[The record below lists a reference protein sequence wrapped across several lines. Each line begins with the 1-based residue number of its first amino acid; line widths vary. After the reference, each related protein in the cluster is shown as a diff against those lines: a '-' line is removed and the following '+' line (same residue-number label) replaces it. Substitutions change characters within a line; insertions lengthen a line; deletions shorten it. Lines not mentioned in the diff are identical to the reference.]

1 MQAARNHPRCGG
13 RDARF
18 VGNGAISAVGF
29 ARERRN
35 PWSIGIDQG
44 FCVVRER
51 GVEPPRPCR
60 ALAPEASASA
70 IPPLAQRRRR
80 RLGNHSTATR
90 APGNPSGAAAGVPSG
105 LDRRRPARD
114 PARPPSPNGAPKGP
128 HPLRRGALPPS
139 STAEKAMDDRT
150 PEMRG
155 APGSGTGPGPGAKNQ
170 VIHRWITVG
179 HLASV
184 KKWPCHLG
192 FRGGPAGPAPRAPHP
207 PAGRR
212 RGEVR

>member
-18 VGNGAISAVGF
+18 VGNGAISAVEF

-114 PARPPSPNGAPKGP
+114 PARPPSPNGAPRGP
-128 HPLRRGALPPS
+128 HSWDAGRSLLPRRRRRRWTTAPLRRGALPGRGPARVQARRTRS
-139 STAEKAMDDRT
+139 ST
-150 PEMRG
+150 G
-155 APGSGTGPGPGAKNQ
+155 GSQSGTL
-170 VIHRWITVG
+170 
-179 HLASV
+179 LA
-184 KKWPCHLG
+184 
-192 FRGGPAGPAPRAPHP
+192 
-207 PAGRR
+207 
-212 RGEVR
+212 